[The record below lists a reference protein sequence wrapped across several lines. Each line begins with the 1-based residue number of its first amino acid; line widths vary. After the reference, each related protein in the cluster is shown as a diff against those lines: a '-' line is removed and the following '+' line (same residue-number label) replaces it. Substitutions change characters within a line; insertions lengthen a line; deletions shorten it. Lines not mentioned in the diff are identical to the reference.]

1 MSKTLRYISKRMSR
15 IFIIVH
21 SHNSWSRKQE
31 VRLFVPQTVYF
42 RGWKVMTA
50 RASLQFNT
58 MILVHNQLDAQFFV
72 YVYFYSLHVSDSH
85 VPIIRIFSVSLRH
98 LVYVTLCRRL
108 SGMQE
113 HMLLHT
119 IHVENRNKHTWKLVR
134 RIGYLQGSYQDARS
148 RKHKKTWNCLF
159 NL

>member
-85 VPIIRIFSVSLRH
+85 VPIIRRIVVSLRH
-98 LVYVTLCRRL
+98 LVYVTLWR
-108 SGMQE
+108 
-113 HMLLHT
+113 
-119 IHVENRNKHTWKLVR
+119 
-134 RIGYLQGSYQDARS
+134 
-148 RKHKKTWNCLF
+148 
-159 NL
+159 